1 MENENKDSIYAFRG
15 TGLGVSEKNSAKK
28 RFEDYIV
35 IYPHLNK
42 LSLLQLLEELVF
54 LEAISERYK
63 NKIAKISKNKTVK
76 DSNVVPSGLMKELQG
91 NIQQILDLKEKLGLF
106 ESKKKLDA
114 FKDIKD
120 LKTKFAE
127 YRKRNPLSFKVDCP
141 HCSKIFF
148 LKRRTENYEP
158 FVSPFFAED
167 KILINKPL
175 MELYFAKIIT
185 KKQTANVL
193 GVASDYIDD
202 IIIKFFK
209 KKI

>member
-1 MENENKDSIYAFRG
+1 MENEVKNDIYEFRG
-15 TGLGVSEKNSAKK
+15 TGLSVSERNSAKK
-28 RFEDYIV
+28 RFDDYII

-63 NKIAKISKNKTVK
+63 NKIAKISKNKQVK
-76 DSNVVPSGLMKELQG
+76 DSMAVPSSLMKELG
-91 NIQQILDLKEKLGLF
+91 DNTSKILDLKEKLGLF

-114 FKDIKD
+114 FKDIKN
-120 LKTKFAE
+120 LKEKFAE

-158 FVSPFFAED
+158 FISPFFAED

-175 MELYFAKIIT
+175 MELYFKKKLT
-185 KKQTANVL
+185 KEETASIL
-193 GVASDYIDD
+193 GVAPDYIDD